1 MKAITYEKFG
11 GPEVLRLA
19 QVDEPHAG
27 PGQVRIQVRAAGVN
41 PMDHKIRNG
50 WLAEV
55 FPTTFPAIPGNEAS
69 GVVDEVGEGVTG
81 VAVGD
86 EVFGLI
92 AGGAYAEQAIAS
104 VFARKPSGL
113 GWAEAAALPVAAL
126 TAARD
131 LDLLGVTAD
140 DTLLIHGAAGGVGT
154 VAVQM
159 GVARGATVIGTASA
173 ANHEYLR
180 SLGAVPLAYGEGLVS
195 RVRDI
200 APHGVDAVYD
210 IAGQGALPDSIELRG
225 GTTDR
230 IVTIADPAG
239 AGLGIPLS
247 TARATDGDRI
257 LAEAAQMAIDGKL
270 KIVITTDLPL
280 ADAAMAMA
288 QSETGHVQGKIVVHP

>member
-1 MKAITYEKFG
+1 MKAITFEEFG
-11 GPEVLRLA
+11 GPEVLRLT

-27 PGQVRIQVRAAGVN
+27 PGQVRLQVRAAGIN

-50 WLAEV
+50 WLAEA

-92 AGGAYAEQAIAS
+92 AGGAYAEHAIAF

-180 SLGAVPLAYGEGLVS
+180 SLGAVPLAYGDGLVS
-195 RVRDI
+195 RVRET
-200 APHGVDAVYD
+200 APQGVDAVYD

-230 IVTIADPAG
+230 IVTIADPTG
-239 AGLGIPLS
+239 AALGIPLS
-247 TARATDGDRI
+247 TAMATDGDRI
-257 LAEAAQMAIDGKL
+257 LAEAAQMAVDGKL
-270 KIVITTDLPL
+270 RIVIAADLPL
-280 ADAAMAMA
+280 ADAAKAMA
-288 QSETGHVQGKIVVHP
+288 QNETGHAQGKIVLHP